1 MDNLQ
6 VFKNAE
12 FGEIRI
18 VRVNGEPYF
27 IGKDVATILGYS
39 NPRDAIS
46 KHVDMEDKG
55 VAKCDTLGGIQ
66 EMTIINESGVYA
78 LIFGSKLASAK
89 KFKHWVTSEV
99 LPSIRKHGMY
109 ARDELLNDPDL
120 LIAVATQLKD
130 EREKNGRLLQK
141 IAEDRPK
148 TVFADAVATAR
159 TSILIGELAKILKQN
174 GIDTGEK
181 RLFAWLRDHGYLV
194 RRRGTDY
201 NAPTQKAMERKLFE
215 VKETAVSHADG
226 HVTISKTT
234 KVTGIGQ
241 QYFINKFLNERGAA
255 YE

>member
-1 MDNLQ
+1 MDKLQ
-6 VFKNAE
+6 IFNNAE
-12 FGEIRI
+12 FGSVRTI
-18 VRVNGEPYF
+18 VIDGEPF
-27 IGKDVATILGYS
+27 FVGKDIAEVLGYS
-39 NPRDAIS
+39 NPQKALRD
-46 KHVDMEDKG
+46 HVDEEDKTVNDSFTVNG
-55 VAKCDTLGGIQ
+55 TKGIL
-66 EMTIINESGVYA
+66 INESGLYS
-78 LIFGSKLASAK
+78 LMLRSQMSKARQ
-89 KFKHWVTSEV
+89 FKHWVTSEV

-130 EREKNGRLLQK
+130 EREKNERLLQK
-141 IAEDRPK
+141 IDEDKPK

-174 GIDTGEK
+174 GVDTGEK

-194 RRRGTDY
+194 RRKGTDY

>member
-1 MDNLQ
+1 MDKLQ
-6 VFKNAE
+6 IFNNAE
-12 FGEIRI
+12 FGSVRTI
-18 VRVNGEPYF
+18 VIDGEPF
-27 IGKDVATILGYS
+27 FVGKDIAEVLGYS
-39 NPRDAIS
+39 NPQKALRD
-46 KHVDMEDKG
+46 HVDEEDKTVNDSFTVNG
-55 VAKCDTLGGIQ
+55 TKGIL
-66 EMTIINESGVYA
+66 INESGLYS
-78 LIFGSKLASAK
+78 LMLRSQMSKARQ
-89 KFKHWVTSEV
+89 FKHWITSEV
-99 LPSIRKHGMY
+99 LPSIRKYGMY

-130 EREKNGRLLQK
+130 EREKNERLLQK
-141 IAEDRPK
+141 IDEDKPK

-174 GIDTGEK
+174 GVDTGEK

-194 RRRGTDY
+194 RRKGTDY